1 MKILVACEE
10 SQAVTLAFRARGHEA
25 FSCDVQRPSGGHPE
39 WHLKCD
45 VKSVLDDQWDMIIAH
60 PPCTYLTRAGSCNL
74 FLGQGGEIKNI
85 ARWESVQRA
94 KEFFML
100 FYNHP
105 CPRIC
110 IENPVPFARAGLP
123 PWNQVIQPYEFGEDF
138 SKQTCLWLKGLPP
151 LLPTCDCRGQRGNY
165 PSWTKVHRSAKLRS
179 KTFPKIAQAMAQQ
192 WG

>member
-39 WHLKCD
+39 WHIQGD
-45 VKSVLDDQWDMIIAH
+45 VKLVLDDRWDMIIAH

-74 FLGQGGEIKNI
+74 FYGIAGEIKNI
-85 ARWESVQRA
+85 DRWESVQRA

-110 IENPVPFARAGLP
+110 IENPVPFARAQLP
-123 PWNQVIQPYEFGEDF
+123 PWNQVIQPYEFGENF
-138 SKQTCLWLKGLPP
+138 SKQTCLWLKGLPT
-151 LLPTCDCRGQRGNY
+151 LLPLCDCRGLRGKF
-165 PSWTKVHRSAKLRS
+165 PSWTKVHRTAKQRS